1 MGDNNFLHL
10 ARPLAP
16 AAVSSGAP
24 STAPVSVTIQP
35 QALFSI
41 LDHASRRPAEQERV
55 IGTLLGTRSEDGT
68 EVEIRNC
75 YAVPHTETAEQV
87 EVDMDYQKRMLE
99 LHLKAAPKEVLIGWY
114 ATSSELNTFS
124 ALIQNFYSQQGE
136 GTFPHPAVHLTVS
149 TIAGKDVKAD
159 TYISAPIGVTAE
171 RAADSC
177 LFIPVP
183 HEIKYGEAEKSGL
196 ELIAGA
202 RDREDRS
209 QLLQTDIEVLER
221 AIEQVLEMLERVSN
235 YVSNVLDEEAEPSSA
250 LGQFLMNTLSLAP
263 KVDAESIEKDLYVQM
278 RSPTTPCSQTNF
290 LPQQQ
295 PHPRRPP
302 RLLPRQHHPHPN
314 RPLEPTRNGRAHHGR
329 RRRQLECRAQGRQPQ
344 GRPPAES
351 AIRSWPRRPA
361 GRAVDPRRI
370 RPTELDE
377 KSKSSLVDSHRKE
390 FVCCYS

>member
-1 MGDNNFLHL
+1 MGDTNFLHL

-16 AAVSSGAP
+16 AAVATQTP
-24 STAPVSVTIQP
+24 STAPVTVNIQP

-41 LDHASRRPAEQERV
+41 LDHASRRPKDQERV

-114 ATSSELNTFS
+114 ATSNELNTFS

-149 TIAGKDVKAD
+149 TVAGQDVKAD

-209 QLLQTDIEVLER
+209 QLLQTDIETLER

-263 KVDAESIEKDLYVQM
+263 KVEPEEIEKDLYVQAIC
-278 RSPTTPCSQTNF
+278 RKGSRFTDLSQ
-290 LPQQQ
+290 QQQ
-295 PHPRRPP
+295 PHPGRPT
-302 RLLPRQHHPHPN
+302 RLVPGQHHPHSN
-314 RPLEPTRNGRAHHGR
+314 RPLQQTRNCCSHDG
-329 RRRQLECRAQGRQPQ
+329 RRQLRRKEGPERRQTKP
-344 GRPPAES
+344 
-351 AIRSWPRRPA
+351 AIRSRPGRPA
-361 GRAVDPRRI
+361 RRAVDPR
-370 RPTELDE
+370 
-377 KSKSSLVDSHRKE
+377 
-390 FVCCYS
+390 C

>member
-16 AAVSSGAP
+16 ATVSASAP
-24 STAPVSVTIQP
+24 TTAPVSVTIQP

-41 LDHASRRPAEQERV
+41 LDHASRRPPEQERV
-55 IGTLLGTRSEDGT
+55 IGTLLGTRSDDGT
-68 EVEIRNC
+68 EVEVRNC

-99 LHLKAAPKEVLIGWY
+99 LHLKAAPREILIGWY

-149 TIAGKDVKAD
+149 TNPGQDVRAD

-202 RDREDRS
+202 RDRENRL
-209 QLLQTDIEVLER
+209 QLLQTDIETLER

-263 KVDAESIEKDLYVQM
+263 KVDAESIEKDLYVHII
-278 RSPTTPCSQTNF
+278 SPFALVLLTNSIS
-290 LPQQQ
+290 QQQ
-295 PHPRRPP
+295 PHPGRPP
-302 RLLPRQHHPHPN
+302 RLLPRQHHSHSN
-314 RPLEPTRNGRAHHGR
+314 RPLEPSRHCGHHHGR
-329 RRRQLECRAQGRQPQ
+329 RCQRKRRAKGRPQ
-344 GRPPAES
+344 GWPAKP
-351 AIRSWPRRPA
+351 AFRSWPRRPA
-361 GRAVDPRRI
+361 GRAVDQEDIWLLGFDRRS
-370 RPTELDE
+370 RAW
-377 KSKSSLVDSHRKE
+377 
-390 FVCCYS
+390 

>member
-1 MGDNNFLHL
+1 MGDSTASSYLHL

-16 AAVSSGAP
+16 APVATSHA
-24 STAPVSVTIQP
+24 STAPVAVTIQP

-41 LDHASRRPAEQERV
+41 LDHASRRPADQERV

-75 YAVPHTETAEQV
+75 YAVPHTETQEQV
-87 EVDMDYQKRMLE
+87 EVDMDYQKRMYE
-99 LHLKAAPKEVLIGWY
+99 LHIRAAPKEVLVGWY
-114 ATSSELNTFS
+114 ATSSDLNTFS

-136 GTFPHPAVHLTVS
+136 GTWPHPAVHLTVS
-149 TIAGKDVKAD
+149 TVAGQDVSAN

-202 RDREDRS
+202 RDRDDR
-209 QLLQTDIEVLER
+209 QQMLQTDIETLER

-263 KVDAESIEKDLYVQM
+263 KVDAEDIEKDFNNHIQDVLMVSYLANTIRTQIDLSNRLATAALTM
-278 RSPTTPCSQTNF
+278 GEGGPPKDKDGEGQQKQGGQGGQRREGGGG
-290 LPQQQ
+290 QQQ
-295 PHPRRPP
+295 RSQGGP
-302 RLLPRQHHPHPN
+302 
-314 RPLEPTRNGRAHHGR
+314 GGR
-329 RRRQLECRAQGRQPQ
+329 RGEQ
-344 GRPPAES
+344 
-351 AIRSWPRRPA
+351 
-361 GRAVDPRRI
+361 
-370 RPTELDE
+370 
-377 KSKSSLVDSHRKE
+377 
-390 FVCCYS
+390 

>member
-1 MGDNNFLHL
+1 MGDNSFLHL

-16 AAVSSGAP
+16 AAVSSQAP
-24 STAPVSVTIQP
+24 NTAPITVNIQP

-55 IGTLLGTRSEDGT
+55 IGTLLGSRSEDGT

-149 TIAGKDVKAD
+149 TIAGQDVKAD
-159 TYISAPIGVTAE
+159 TYISAPIGVTPE

-209 QLLQTDIEVLER
+209 QLLQTDLETLER

-263 KVDAESIEKDLYVQM
+263 KVEAEDIEKDFNNHIQDVLLVSYLANTIRTQIDL
-278 RSPTTPCSQTNF
+278 SN
-290 LPQQQ
+290 
-295 PHPRRPP
+295 
-302 RLLPRQHHPHPN
+302 RLVTAALTMGPGDGNNESKGGDRKEGGNQRNNNRQGGD
-314 RPLEPTRNGRAHHGR
+314 RGGR
-329 RRRQLECRAQGRQPQ
+329 RNEQ
-344 GRPPAES
+344 
-351 AIRSWPRRPA
+351 
-361 GRAVDPRRI
+361 
-370 RPTELDE
+370 
-377 KSKSSLVDSHRKE
+377 
-390 FVCCYS
+390 